1 VDDAYTDQD
10 VELAAVALARL
21 AWPRL
26 VATMQLSRSYRDQA
40 RAVLD
45 ALTAAGWHKPPEAEG
60 G

>member
-10 VELAAVALARL
+10 VYVVARVLWAAD
-21 AWPRL
+21 WPESPIPA
-26 VATMQLSRSYRDQA
+26 VFQRSYRDKA

-45 ALTAAGWHKPPEAEG
+45 ALTAAGWHKPPDTEG